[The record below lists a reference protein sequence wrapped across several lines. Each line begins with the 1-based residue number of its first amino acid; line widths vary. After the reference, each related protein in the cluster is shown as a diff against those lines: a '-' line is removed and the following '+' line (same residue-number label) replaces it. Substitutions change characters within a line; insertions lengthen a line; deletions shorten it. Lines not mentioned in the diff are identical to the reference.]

1 MSILGRFLGICWIIA
16 GSSWLPIKPS
26 IVGRSDVLPPLQQ
39 VGGKRVAEGVVAG
52 CHGPPSLGHGTLHG
66 LLHHARIEV
75 VPSLIA

>member
-1 MSILGRFLGICWIIA
+1 
-16 GSSWLPIKPS
+16 
-26 IVGRSDVLPPLQQ
+26 VDRSDVLPPLQQ

-75 VPSLIA
+75 VPSLVA